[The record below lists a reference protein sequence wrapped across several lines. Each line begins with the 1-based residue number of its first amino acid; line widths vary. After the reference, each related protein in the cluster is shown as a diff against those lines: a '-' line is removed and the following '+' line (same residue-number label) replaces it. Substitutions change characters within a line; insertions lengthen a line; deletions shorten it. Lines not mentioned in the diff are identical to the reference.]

1 MATDR
6 FHKAAR
12 DSLLD
17 VLKEATRRDCNL
29 KDEDGMTPTLWAA
42 FEGNL
47 DALRLLVG
55 RGGDPDKADHFGNT
69 ALHLSAARGHMNC
82 VTFLA
87 NFGVNLWALDID
99 FHSAKE
105 LAAMN
110 NRDEVL
116 RFLDGSV
123 AAEEAAKPKA
133 AKAKRDKALKEAE
146 KRLKALEK
154 QHKKADR
161 LAEKEQRRLKKQRS
175 KMDEGPET
183 TMPHRPSHV
192 LAALKKAKAVDSAK
206 FSDIVQGNGP
216 KKNAAGVQKKLLS
229 KTTDF
234 KVTNGD
240 GQRTVR
246 SLSGLRRDSEVMYV
260 GAFDK
265 NGKTNGALNSANRT
279 LSEPEYLHNDAMS
292 EPASIFDRPGFGSV
306 AFRNSITATLNALPT
321 VRDGG
326 KEELRNR
333 RNSLGSAGS
342 SNSRGRRQ
350 SVPWDDE
357 DVESDDEDDAEWSP
371 LQLFLLAHGL
381 GEHVQTFI
389 NEQIDLEALMLLTDH
404 DLVALGLPLGPRR
417 KLLKALEDRR
427 RALDEPGEVED
438 SQL

>member
-6 FHKAAR
+6 FHRAAR

-69 ALHLSAARGHMNC
+69 ALHLSSARGHLNC

-116 RFLDGSV
+116 RFLDSAV
-123 AAEEAAKPKA
+123 TAEEVAKPKV

-146 KRLKALEK
+146 KRLKDLEK

-161 LAEKEQRRLKKQRS
+161 LAEKEQRRLKKERQ
-175 KMDEGPET
+175 KMDVPDT

-192 LAALKKAKAVDSAK
+192 LAALKKAKGVDSAK
-206 FSDIVQGNGP
+206 FSDIVQGAGQ
-216 KKNAAGVQKKLLS
+216 KKNVVGAQKKIQS
-229 KTTDF
+229 KTADF
-234 KVTNGD
+234 KITDEGD
-240 GQRTVR
+240 GRQRTVR

-260 GAFDK
+260 GAYDK
-265 NGKTNGALNSANRT
+265 KGGINSSNRT
-279 LSEPEYLHNDAMS
+279 LSEPEFLHNDALS
-292 EPASIFDRPGFGSV
+292 EPSSIFDRPGFGSV
-306 AFRNSITATLNALPT
+306 AFRNSITATLNAMPS
-321 VRDGG
+321 VREGSNGDV
-326 KEELRNR
+326 RNR

-342 SNSRGRRQ
+342 SGSRGRRQ
-350 SVPWDDE
+350 VPWDDE

-427 RALDEPGEVED
+427 QALDEPGEVED